1 MNIEG
6 KSETLIARQSI
17 MDRQGDCVA
26 HELLFRGRSLDASAI
41 VDDGFASTMTVVQN
55 LLGRIGIETVLGD
68 GDGFLN
74 CPDEFLASG
83 FIDILPARR
92 MVLEILESSTL
103 NEALA
108 RRCRVLRDKGF
119 RIALDDVRGVTP
131 EMLEFLP
138 NVDLVKI
145 DWPYVDLDTA
155 VRITQAC
162 HAAGKMVLA
171 EKVETPEDY
180 AQALEIGCDFFQGF
194 YFTRPQL
201 LKSRDTATENSAALL
216 GILDLV
222 LQEADIEDIEHAL
235 KMVPSLT
242 VKFLRLANSSSLWR
256 IHVSEITSVRKAL
269 SLVGYKQLARWCC
282 FMLYGADKSGE
293 TDPLVLLVMRRADF
307 MERIAHKIS
316 PNDER
321 LQQEAYLSALLS
333 LAHIPQGMDARSFM
347 SGVAVGA
354 AIREA
359 VVSHSGWLGTL
370 LKVAECVERGEF
382 PTHAQLAELCP
393 DGHPEALLHG
403 LYF

>member
-6 KSETLIARQSI
+6 NSETLIARQAI
-17 MDRQGDCVA
+17 MNRQSECVA
-26 HELLFRGRSLDASAI
+26 HELLFRGRSRDTSAV

-55 LLGRIGIETVLGD
+55 LLGRIGIETVLGE

-92 MVLEILESSTL
+92 MVLEILESSRL
-103 NEALA
+103 GDALA
-108 RRCRVLRDKGF
+108 RRCRALRSRGF
-119 RIALDDVRGVTP
+119 RIALDDVRAINP
-131 EMLEFLP
+131 EMLAFLS

-155 VRITQAC
+155 TRITQAC
-162 HAAGKMVLA
+162 HAAGKIVLA

-180 AQALEIGCDFFQGF
+180 AQALEIGCDLFQGF

-201 LKSRDTATENSAALL
+201 LKSGNKATENSAALL

-235 KMVPSLT
+235 KIVPSLT

-256 IHVSEITSVRKAL
+256 THMSEITSVRKAL

-282 FMLYGADKSGE
+282 FMLYGADKNGE
-293 TDPLVLLVMRRADF
+293 TDPLAQLVMRRADF

-316 PNDER
+316 PFDER
-321 LQQEAYLSALLS
+321 LQHQAYLSALLS
-333 LAHIPQGMDARSFM
+333 LAHIPQGSDAHSFM
-347 SGVAVGA
+347 SGVAVGE

-370 LKVAECVERGEF
+370 LTVAECAERGDF
-382 PTHAQLAELCP
+382 PTQAQLADLCP
-393 DGHPEALLHG
+393 EGQPEALLDG
-403 LYF
+403 LYL